1 MNLSSIKAWVF
12 DLDNTLY
19 EPEEDIFS
27 QIDKKMTSFIS
38 NHFNINND
46 EAFNIQKDYFL
57 RYGTTLAGLM
67 DDKNSIIDPDEFLTY
82 VHDIDL
88 RSLKPNPQLNKSIE
102 NLLGPKFIFTNG
114 TKSHAENVLK
124 KLGLE
129 SVFKSIF
136 DIKSAQYIPKPN
148 IETYNLFFKTMD
160 VDPKT
165 AIMFEDMGRNLIPA
179 KELGMTT
186 VLIKREI
193 PNQDNILQDKKYSDI
208 WDQNIPADYTIDD
221 LAKFLNNN

>member
-82 VHDIDL
+82 V
-88 RSLKPNPQLNKSIE
+88 RSTSLYLNC
-102 NLLGPKFIFTNG
+102 
-114 TKSHAENVLK
+114 
-124 KLGLE
+124 
-129 SVFKSIF
+129 
-136 DIKSAQYIPKPN
+136 
-148 IETYNLFFKTMD
+148 
-160 VDPKT
+160 
-165 AIMFEDMGRNLIPA
+165 
-179 KELGMTT
+179 
-186 VLIKREI
+186 
-193 PNQDNILQDKKYSDI
+193 
-208 WDQNIPADYTIDD
+208 AD
-221 LAKFLNNN
+221 

>member
-1 MNLSSIKAWVF
+1 M
-12 DLDNTLY
+12 
-19 EPEEDIFS
+19 
-27 QIDKKMTSFIS
+27 
-38 NHFNINND
+38 
-46 EAFNIQKDYFL
+46 
-57 RYGTTLAGLM
+57 
-67 DDKNSIIDPDEFLTY
+67 
-82 VHDIDL
+82 
-88 RSLKPNPQLNKSIE
+88 PQLNESIE

-129 SVFKSIF
+129 NVFKSIF

-179 KELGMTT
+179 KELGITT

-193 PNQDNILQDKKYSDI
+193 PNQDNIFQDKKYSDI
-208 WDQNIPADYTIDD
+208 WDQDIPADYTIFKCCFYYINFFITHY
-221 LAKFLNNN
+221 LLI